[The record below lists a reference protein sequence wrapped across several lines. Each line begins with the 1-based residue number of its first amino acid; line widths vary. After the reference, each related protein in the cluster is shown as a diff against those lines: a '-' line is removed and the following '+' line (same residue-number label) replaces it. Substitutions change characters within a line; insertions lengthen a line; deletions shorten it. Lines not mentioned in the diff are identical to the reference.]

1 MTMAINNYNAT
12 VNLIK
17 KFLIERNI
25 VIDKF
30 YLFGSRARNDFSNE
44 SDYDFMIVINN
55 DLKPSEKRTVIADIY
70 RYLIKENAL
79 IVMDLIIKPAKI
91 FYSES
96 GEKGYLAYTVLK
108 EGKEL

>member
-1 MTMAINNYNAT
+1 MPINEYNAT

-17 KFLIERNI
+17 NYLIERNI

-30 YLFGSRARNDFSNE
+30 YLFGSRARNDFSTD
-44 SDYDFMIVINN
+44 SDYDFMIVIKN
-55 DLKPSEKRTVIADIY
+55 DLKPSEKRAVIADIY
-70 RYLIKENAL
+70 RYLIKEGAL

-91 FYSES
+91 FHSES
-96 GEKGYLAYTVLK
+96 REKGYLAHTVLT

>member
-1 MTMAINNYNAT
+1 MATNDYNAT

-30 YLFGSRARNDFSNE
+30 YLFGSRARNDFSND
-44 SDYDFMIVINN
+44 SDYDFMIVIKN
-55 DLKPSEKRTVIADIY
+55 DLKPSERRAVIADIY

-79 IVMDLIIKPAKI
+79 IVMDLLIKSAKI

-96 GEKGYLAYTVLK
+96 SEKGYLSHTVMQ